1 MASIIQNGKVEGSAR
16 VCERGIV
23 SEDARISDHA
33 CVGDTAEI
41 GGYAVV
47 RGHATVC
54 GNAWIKG
61 FAHVSGNARIS
72 GDAIVSG
79 HACVSGDVKLCGTAK
94 VCGLAVVSEQKHV
107 DWAWFDARSGYYVL
121 TLYMQADGSV
131 GFTWGCRI
139 GTGLR
144 AYFNERPAY
153 AVEGLDVE
161 PLAFLLEFEQANNI
175 GVNK

>member
-1 MASIIQNGKVEGSAR
+1 MASIIQNGKVNGSAR
-16 VCERGIV
+16 VCERAIV
-23 SEDARISDHA
+23 SEDATVSGHAIVSDR
-33 CVGDTAEI
+33 AE
-41 GGYAVV
+41 VS
-47 RGHATVC
+47 GHATVC
-54 GNAWIKG
+54 GHALVRGHAWVKG
-61 FAHVSGNARIS
+61 FATVSGKATIS

-79 HACVSGDVKLCGTAK
+79 HAWVRGDVKLCGTAK
-94 VCGLAVVSEQKHV
+94 VCGMAVVSEQKHV

-139 GTGLR
+139 GTDLR

-175 GVNK
+175 AN